1 MNPTWYDATGFAVGD
16 GGDSPATEAVLAH
29 GKTDRFLFTTG
40 SSVLGPRPLDL
51 TNVLE
56 AGYGPY
62 PFGTLQ
68 PVIEIPA
75 ISPTAAVAKTPW
87 EKSFGEPGQTL
98 NGAATEQALP
108 VTGLPT
114 VGG

>member
-1 MNPTWYDATGFAVGD
+1 MNPTWYGEGVGD
-16 GGDSPATEAVLAH
+16 GGNSPAADAVIAH
-29 GKTDRFLFTTG
+29 GKTDPFLWTPG
-40 SSVLGPRPLDL
+40 ASLMGPRPLDM

-75 ISPTAAVAKTPW
+75 ISPTAAVAATPW
-87 EKSFGEPGQTL
+87 EKQFGEPGQTL
-98 NGAATEQALP
+98 NAAATEQALP